1 MFNVQTQ
8 DFIEASKKS
17 IYESQVKVDQQKKL
31 KTLMLAYIDS
41 KIPIFEK
48 TLTEAKIVE
57 AKMMSIFK
65 SPNVTLLTSLVFEKI

>member
-1 MFNVQTQ
+1 
-8 DFIEASKKS
+8 
-17 IYESQVKVDQQKKL
+17 
-31 KTLMLAYIDS
+31 MLAYIDS